1 MTVPK
6 VYAKYKKSNYI
17 KITLKHSQTKK
28 LMPGVRVN
36 VDILRNNNMGFGDTY
51 ITNSNSQILIQT
63 SGLKKATYSVT
74 VKSGTSS
81 CSFSA
86 KSSLVIR

>member
-1 MTVPK
+1 M
-6 VYAKYKKSNYI
+6 
-17 KITLKHSQTKK
+17 H
-28 LMPGVRVN
+28 GVRVN

-51 ITNSNSQILIQT
+51 ITNSNGQILIQT